1 MKFVVFGA
9 SGPTGRKVTEQALA
23 AGHQVSAVTR
33 HPESYPLQDTHL
45 RVIGADLA
53 DAEAVREAVP
63 GHDAVI
69 SAFGVPYSREPI
81 TVYSEGMG
89 NLVSAMSQGGV
100 ERLVCVTS
108 KEVEPE
114 QAPGEPF
121 VYAKLVDPIL
131 RRIGRTLYA
140 DMRRME
146 TIVRDSRLRWTIVR
160 PAALF
165 AADTISPYRVTTSHE
180 AGIVT
185 SHADLADALIRAAA
199 EDRHVR
205 EVIEVT
211 TTSGTPSFLRVAFT
225 QATGLGA

>member
-1 MKFVVFGA
+1 MKLIVFGA
-9 SGPTGRKVTEQALA
+9 SGPTGREVTEQALA
-23 AGHQVSAVTR
+23 AGHDVSAVTR
-33 HPESYPLQDTHL
+33 HPESFPLQAVGL
-45 RVIGADLA
+45 RVVGADLA
-53 DAEAVREAVP
+53 DGAALRDAVP

-69 SAFGVPYSREPI
+69 SAFGVPYSRDPI

-89 NLVSAMSQGGV
+89 NLVRAMDESGV
-100 ERLVCVTS
+100 GRLVCVTS

-121 VYAKLVDPIL
+121 AYAKLVDPVL

-146 TIVRDSRLRWTIVR
+146 AIVRASDLRWTIVR
-160 PAALF
+160 PSALF
-165 AADTISPYRVTTSHE
+165 SAEAVSSYRVTTRHE
-180 AGIVT
+180 AGVRT
-185 SHADLADALIRAAA
+185 SYADLADVLIRAAV
-199 EDRHVR
+199 EDRYAR

-211 TTSGTPSFLRVAFT
+211 TSHGPSILRVAFG

>member
-1 MKFVVFGA
+1 MFGA
-9 SGPTGRKVTEQALA
+9 SGPTGLKVTEQALA
-23 AGHQVSAVTR
+23 AGHEVSAVTR
-33 HPESYPLQDTHL
+33 HPESFRLQAAGV
-45 RVIGADLA
+45 RVVGADLA
-53 DAEAVREAVP
+53 DGAALRDAVL

-69 SAFGVPYSREPI
+69 SAFGVPYSRDPI

-89 NLVSAMSQGGV
+89 NLVRAIDESGV
-100 ERLVCVTS
+100 GRLVCVTS

-121 VYAKLVDPIL
+121 VYAKLVDPVL

-146 TIVRDSRLRWTIVR
+146 AVVRASELRWTIVR
-160 PAALF
+160 PSALF
-165 AADTISPYRVTTSHE
+165 AAEAVSSYRVTTGHE
-180 AGIVT
+180 AGVLT
-185 SHADLADALIRAAA
+185 SHADLDDVLIRSAV

-211 TTSGTPSFLRVAFT
+211 TSDGPSLLRVAFA

>member
-1 MKFVVFGA
+1 MKLIVFGA
-9 SGPTGRKVTEQALA
+9 SGPTGLRVTEQALA
-23 AGHQVSAVTR
+23 AGHDVSAVTR
-33 HPESYPLQDTHL
+33 HPESFPLQAASL

-53 DAEAVREAVP
+53 DAAALREAVP
-63 GHDAVI
+63 CHDAVI
-69 SAFGVPYSREPI
+69 SAFGVPYSREAI

-89 NLVSAMSQGGV
+89 NLVRAMGESDL

-121 VYAKLVDPIL
+121 VYAKLVDPVL

-146 TIVRDSRLRWTIVR
+146 AIVRASDLRWTIVR
-160 PAALF
+160 PSALF
-165 AADTISPYRVTTSHE
+165 AAEAVSAYRVSTGHE
-180 AGIVT
+180 AGVLT
-185 SHADLADALIRAAA
+185 SHADLADVLIRAAV
-199 EDRHVR
+199 EGRHVH

-211 TTSGTPSFLRVAFT
+211 TTDGPSFLRVAFS